1 MINIVVTGANG
12 FLGTALTKRL
22 HNEEINLIAL
32 KKRRM
37 NRRVSTDYIGE
48 YVYYDNVE
56 ELKCL
61 VNWTKVHAIIHLAT
75 SYGQNNKTE
84 LEECNLELPLRL
96 LSLANNNQISFFL
109 NADSFFSD
117 VPDQYPYLT
126 DYRISKRNFREQA
139 KNLCVNTQTS
149 FINLRIFHMYGPNDN
164 DGKFVYEMARKMKNN
179 IPEIDLTNGSQLR
192 DFIYVDDVVSA
203 FECVL
208 TNSNKFHSGF
218 TNLDVCS
225 NSKIS
230 IKQFLLKMKAVYCSR
245 TKLNFG
251 ALKTR
256 KGEEYL
262 EKIPSDNS
270 DLLNLGWT
278 INYPLDRGLKEMSL
292 LTEL

>member
-1 MINIVVTGANG
+1 MINIVITGASG
-12 FLGTALTKRL
+12 FLGTALIKRL
-22 HNEEINLIAL
+22 HNDGINVIAL

-37 NRRVSTDYIGE
+37 NRRVPTDYIGE
-48 YVYYDNVE
+48 YVYYDYVE
-56 ELKCL
+56 ELKYL
-61 VNWTKVHAIIHLAT
+61 VNWTKVHAIVHLAT
-75 SYGQNNKTE
+75 SYGRNNKTE

-96 LSLANNNQISFFL
+96 LSLANNNHISFFL

-117 VPDQYPYLT
+117 VPDQYSYLT
-126 DYRISKRNFREQA
+126 DYRTSKRNFREQA
-139 KNLCVNTQTS
+139 KNICVNTQIS

-179 IPEIDLTNGSQLR
+179 IAEIDLTNGSHLR
-192 DFIYVDDVVSA
+192 DFIYIDDVVSA
-203 FECVL
+203 FACVL
-208 TNSNKFHSGF
+208 ANSNKFRSGF

-225 NSKIS
+225 NSKTS
-230 IKQFLLKMKAVYCSR
+230 IKQFLLKMKAIYGST

-278 INYPLDRGLKEMSL
+278 INYPLDRGLKEMRL
-292 LTEL
+292 LNEL